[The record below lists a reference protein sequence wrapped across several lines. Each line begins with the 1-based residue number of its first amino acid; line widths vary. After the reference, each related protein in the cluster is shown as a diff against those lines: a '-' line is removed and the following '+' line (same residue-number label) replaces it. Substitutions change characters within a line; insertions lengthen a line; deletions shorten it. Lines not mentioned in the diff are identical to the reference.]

1 MSIISSAVML
11 DSSLWRYNNKQ
22 RSVANELYP
31 KSHCLCLFLGNRYR
45 TMIIVAPVGIARVRR
60 RRSCEV
66 VVIVL
71 RSNTRYLPK
80 YSLKKQFVRP
90 LNPHNSTILSK
101 NDPL

>member
-11 DSSLWRYNNKQ
+11 DSSLWRYNIKQ

-45 TMIIVAPVGIARVRR
+45 TMIIVVPVGIARVRR

-90 LNPHNSTILSK
+90 LNPHKLNHTQQK
-101 NDPL
+101 